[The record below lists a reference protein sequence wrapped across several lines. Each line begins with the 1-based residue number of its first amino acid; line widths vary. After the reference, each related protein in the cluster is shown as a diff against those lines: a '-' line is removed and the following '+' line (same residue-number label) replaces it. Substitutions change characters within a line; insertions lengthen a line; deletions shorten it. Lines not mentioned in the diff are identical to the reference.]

1 MAQTQGYQP
10 NWFGAMQNTPQ
21 PQVQQPNQNGQQ
33 NLFPPM
39 MNNNQMNESYL
50 FIAPVQSEEA
60 VNNYPVARG
69 VTAILINYSQGVFWK
84 KRQTNDGLGYE
95 TVKHFFFTEE
105 EFERLKVKNVQ
116 RENSTNEIDSLK
128 ADLAKLRKEFEDFI
142 K

>member
-1 MAQTQGYQP
+1 
-10 NWFGAMQNTPQ
+10 
-21 PQVQQPNQNGQQ
+21 
-33 NLFPPM
+33 M